1 MHSHRHD
8 AIGRTLRYHF
18 YDTAL
23 GDIVAVSSPVGLC
36 ALEFVT
42 GTHDEAIDGLR
53 AHFAGDILAE
63 GSDPVQSV
71 AVEHIRRLAAGD
83 VADGLSDVTTDV
95 AASEFRRRVWEGL
108 TRIPVGETV
117 SYSELARRIGCP
129 TAVRAVAS
137 AVAANH
143 IAVIIPCHRVVRS
156 DGFPGQFRWGTPLKR
171 RLIEL
176 EKHRR

>member
-1 MHSHRHD
+1 M
-8 AIGRTLRYHF
+8 
-18 YDTAL
+18 
-23 GDIVAVSSPVGLC
+23 SSPVGIC

-42 GTHDEAIDGLR
+42 GTHDEAVDGLR
-53 AHFAGDILAE
+53 VHFAGDTLTEDMDAM
-63 GSDPVQSV
+63 QSV
-71 AVEHIRRLAAGD
+71 AVAYVRCLAAGD
-83 VADGLSDVTTDV
+83 ATDDVPHVTIDV

-108 TRIPVGETV
+108 THIPVGETV

-156 DGFPGQFRWGTPLKR
+156 DGYPGKFRWGTTLKR

-176 EKHRR
+176 EKLRR